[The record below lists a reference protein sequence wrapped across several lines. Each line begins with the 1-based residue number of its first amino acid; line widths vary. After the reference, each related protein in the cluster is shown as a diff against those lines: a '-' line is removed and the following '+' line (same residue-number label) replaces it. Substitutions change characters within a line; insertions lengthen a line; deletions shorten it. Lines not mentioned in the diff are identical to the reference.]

1 MLKKQSLKIKIYAY
15 FMSFETSYLWFP
27 GGGGAGKGV
36 SGGIT

>member
-27 GGGGAGKGV
+27 RGRAGRGV